1 MGSRDGGQNLVA
13 LVCFAFGGLLTISS
27 LAGFLDDRVV
37 YCDKRTD
44 PCTEY
49 IIPSHQAKNLKNIE
63 ALSIIPG
70 NRNKL
75 VLAMLGIPFFGVAWC
90 LSGDL
95 RKKAY
100 AQVTVER
107 ARYNSHT
114 KEIQEKESFL
124 AESRVN
130 QLKNQVVQ
138 KIAELSAWNNPE
150 LDNLE
155 LQDVESEPAIQHQPY
170 YPTVPSQLQPNSYS
184 PPQQYGDIQPPQQ
197 PVNLQPPSQPPQQF
211 QKPVN
216 PKFAKYYEIGEMA
229 LKGMVYAQR
238 SILLASSSGTGK
250 STTEKEWIR
259 RMMQMFPEIEFYAL
273 VQKAE
278 DLCGLWDKGR
288 MWVYRGSDIPGCLEP
303 IDIVYEELESRRS
316 TLGAENSF
324 NNKPVRLILG
334 DWFATFTNLNDTN
347 SKICSNYCTKIGAII
362 SVGRAYNVSIFC
374 DTQSLNLQS
383 LGLAKDAN
391 IRQSLEI
398 YAQGFK
404 HPDKGLFG
412 DGDYNTMRRT
422 IQNNH
427 VCDPSFASALV
438 DEIEKLSSAIAK
450 KEIISPIIFMANI
463 YPPAL
468 GLVPDL
474 SNPTEN
480 FQPQQIVQTP
490 VIDTHSNFVV
500 ESDPEP
506 QVVEDR
512 EDLDVVIPNNAAQML
527 DGLLRLDRKYTPNNL
542 SKDQLVSAINQLE
555 PIMGRDRAIA
565 TLWMVSDPNSLDW
578 KRAVSE
584 YQEVKS

>member
-1 MGSRDGGQNLVA
+1 MRNRDGGQNLVT

-27 LAGFLDDRVV
+27 LAGFLDDRVM
-37 YCDKRTD
+37 YCDRRTN

-49 IIPSHQAKNLKNIE
+49 IIPSYQAQQLKNIE
-63 ALSIIPG
+63 TLSIIPG
-70 NRNKL
+70 NRKKL
-75 VLAMLGIPFFGVAWC
+75 VLAMLGMPFFAVAWC

-95 RKKAY
+95 KKKVY
-100 AQVTVER
+100 AQATLEKV
-107 ARYNSHT
+107 RYSSQA
-114 KEIQEKESFL
+114 KEIQQKESYL

-130 QLKNQVVQ
+130 QLKNQVTQ
-138 KIAELSAWNNPE
+138 KIAELSTWNNPDFV
-150 LDNLE
+150 DNFD
-155 LQDVESEPAIQHQPY
+155 LQENKSEFTLPLGEPQSYHPSVQPQPSPYSTPQQHGNTQPPPGTVN
-170 YPTVPSQLQPNSYS
+170 PTPQYQ
-184 PPQQYGDIQPPQQ
+184 PQQYQKP
-197 PVNLQPPSQPPQQF
+197 PVNS
-211 QKPVN
+211 
-216 PKFAKYYEIGEMA
+216 KFAKYYEIGEMA

-259 RMMQMFPEIEFYAL
+259 RMMRMFPEIEFYAL

-288 MWVYRGSDIPGCLEP
+288 MWVYRQADIPGCLEP

-334 DWFATFTNLNDTN
+334 DWFATFTSLNDT
-347 SKICSNYCTKIGAII
+347 SPKICSNYCTKIGAII
-362 SVGRAYNVSIFC
+362 SVGRAYNVAIFC

-412 DGDYNTMRRT
+412 DGDYNTMRKT

-427 VCDPSFASALV
+427 VCEPSFSSVLV
-438 DEIEKLSSAIAK
+438 DEIEKLSAAIAK
-450 KEIISPIIFMANI
+450 KEILSPIIFMANI

-474 SNPTEN
+474 SNPIEDYQIT
-480 FQPQQIVQTP
+480 QIVQP
-490 VIDTHSNFVV
+490 QVIDDSSSFIT
-500 ESDPEP
+500 DP
-506 QVVEDR
+506 QVIEER
-512 EDLDVVIPNNAAQML
+512 EDLDLVVPKNAAQIL
-527 DGLLRLDRKYTPNNL
+527 DGLLKLDRKYTPNNL
-542 SKDQLVSAINQLE
+542 SKEQLLTAINQLE
-555 PIMGRDRAIA
+555 PIMGKDRAIA
-565 TLWMVSDPNSLDW
+565 TLWMVADPNSLDW

-584 YQEVKS
+584 YQEVQS